1 MTSTKATLNL
11 KEELHVNVTKSVLI
25 VDLLISTVKKHL
37 RSYLIDE
44 IAITEKVRYPSS
56 L

>member
-1 MTSTKATLNL
+1 M
-11 KEELHVNVTKSVLI
+11 TKSVLI
-25 VDLLISTVKKHL
+25 VGLLISTFKKHL

-44 IAITEKVRYPSS
+44 IAIAEKVRYPSS